1 MRALLL
7 LCCVFGVATPAF
19 AQAAIALTMVASETT
34 VARGDTF
41 RLDVVLT
48 VNGQDAVDEL
58 ELPDLTDFTVLREN
72 ESQQASFSTRNGRRA
87 VTVEHRRSYLL
98 RAIKS
103 GKLTIAGATATLGND
118 VARAQPIVITVSGK
132 AVVDDDNANQNNGG
146 DKNNGV
152 DAGSEAAVTGSAEPG
167 ARFTSGLPQIFL
179 ELRTDRTEAW
189 VGEQITVVGEIWS
202 RVPLGSWPRVPGL
215 KPPGF
220 VCLSVDDGVRPQAV
234 QRRLRGQVFNVY
246 PVTRDA
252 LFALSPGTKTLPPIE
267 IEVTPAGS
275 FFQRQDVR
283 VRSGSLDLEIKP
295 LPEPAPPG
303 FVAGA
308 VGAFEIR
315 TSIKPQRTTV
325 GVPVTVV
332 VEITGV
338 GNIDEVP
345 LPVWGVGPANRTF
358 PATVRRDRKDRDGLI
373 SGQITQETL
382 VQPSAPGTL
391 TVPSITWVVFDTNL
405 DRYVTKQT
413 TPVSIV
419 VVEDADG
426 PRPGNSARSSTRSAI
441 AAGTRPLA
449 LDIELRDHA
458 LLAPAPAIG
467 AGVFVAGIVV
477 GLIGRRR
484 RRRIDSDHGQRLRR
498 REKRRVD
505 AEAIRTTGDV
515 AAAQRLLIDAVS
527 ERCGD
532 DIRAVD
538 ANALPAVLVARGLNE
553 PLANQIAAAILGA
566 EAARFAPGGQKQQA
580 IQQALQTA
588 AAVDAGVVDVDPA
601 DAARGAR

>member
-103 GKLTIAGATATLGND
+103 GKLTIAGATATLDND

-132 AVVDDDNANQNNGG
+132 AVVDDDNDNANQNNGG

-391 TVPSITWVVFDTNL
+391 TVPSI
-405 DRYVTKQT
+405 
-413 TPVSIV
+413 V

-467 AGVFVAGIVV
+467 AGVFIAGIVV

-588 AAVDAGVVDVDPA
+588 AAVDAGVVDIDPA